1 MALENEQAAEAV
13 EQTNE
18 SAEVAE
24 QFQEADQ
31 QADPSP
37 PLSVEEIAARGG
49 WVPQDKFRGPAE
61 KWKPADQFLLDGHE
75 IKDRVSRELKGLRET
90 VDTIKATN
98 SQIMMDKLAQ
108 QHAELTRRYAV
119 AVEQGDPDAA
129 WRASEGIRALQSQA
143 TSAAS
148 PRPAP
153 PAPETESWVQRNSRV
168 QRDPVAWQRALAICD
183 SYARAYPNSSPAEQL
198 QYTEQHLQREYPH
211 LFDNK
216 GPANV
221 NAPGSRSTA
230 STPRGKT
237 VADMPKEARETA
249 KDLVERGMIPN
260 EEAYAKHYFEMLAKR
275 GVTQ

>member
-1 MALENEQAAEAV
+1 MSEQQQAAEAA
-13 EQTNE
+13 EQSTE
-18 SAEVAE
+18 GADAAE
-24 QFQEADQ
+24 QFQAADQ
-31 QADPSP
+31 QGDPSP
-37 PLSVEEIAARGG
+37 PISVEEIAARGG
-49 WVPQDKFRGPAE
+49 WVPQDKFRGPVD

-108 QHAELTRRYAV
+108 QHAELTRRYAI

-129 WRASEGIRALQSQA
+129 WKAANGIRALQSQA
-143 TSAAS
+143 DRANT
-148 PRPAP
+148 PQPVP
-153 PAPETESWVQRNSRV
+153 PAPETESWVQRNSKV

-183 SYARAYPNSSPAEQL
+183 SYARAYPGSSPSEQL

-230 STPRGKT
+230 GAPRGKT
-237 VADMPKEARETA
+237 PADMPREARETA

-260 EEAYAKHYFEMLAKR
+260 EEAYAETLF
-275 GVTQ
+275 